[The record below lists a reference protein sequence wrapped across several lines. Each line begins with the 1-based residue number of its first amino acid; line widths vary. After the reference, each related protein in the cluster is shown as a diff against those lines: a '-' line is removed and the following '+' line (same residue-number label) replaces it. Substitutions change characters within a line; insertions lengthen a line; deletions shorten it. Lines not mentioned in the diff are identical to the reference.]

1 MCIYIALGSMYEVRT
16 LNAILVLPQ
25 YYYYA
30 TRWPELDSNQGNPG
44 GEAGLLPL
52 DHLDIKH

>member
-1 MCIYIALGSMYEVRT
+1 MALGYMYEVRT
-16 LNAILVLPQ
+16 LNAILLLPRS
-25 YYYYA
+25 YYCA
-30 TRWPELDSNQGNPG
+30 TRWPKLDSNQGNPG